1 MPSEIHYVVQMPF
14 PQNHLFEIV
23 LTIDSPHREGQLLRL
38 PTWIAGSYLVRDFA
52 RHIVSLKA
60 ECNSQVVRT
69 QKKDKSTWEVA
80 PVQGVLKI
88 TYEVYAYDLSVRGAY
103 LDTRRG
109 FFNGASLFLSV
120 VGQEDKICRLVVEKP
135 ADVAYDAWQIATSL
149 PILKEKRQGFEEY
162 SAENYDA
169 LIDHPVELG
178 EFSRYTFEA
187 CGVPHEVVIAGQHRV
202 DAVRLVQDM
211 QKICAYQIE
220 FFGGMAPFTRYV
232 FLILATANEYGGL
245 EHRSSTA
252 LVCSRDDLPLV
263 GQQGMF
269 RGYQRFLGLVS
280 HEYFHSWN
288 VKRIKPAV
296 FAPYDL
302 MQENY
307 TCLLW
312 AFEGITSYYDDLTL
326 VRTGLMSRDEYL
338 LTLGQTIS
346 SVLRNPGTEVQ
357 NLEEASFDAWIKY
370 YRQDENSPNSLVS
383 YYTKGAIVALLL
395 DATIR
400 QRSNG
405 VYSLDTVM
413 QALWRAYG
421 ESFFTQGLGISEK
434 TWENLAQEVT
444 GLNLNEFFQQALR
457 ETSSLPLQETL
468 AYLGVEC
475 QIRAASQ
482 SADLGG
488 VWEESIN
495 IKLVLGMR
503 FTEAPLGVHVTHVL
517 TGSPAELGGLAA
529 GDIVIAMDGL
539 LVTTQ
544 TLENKV
550 AEYTVNDRLLLH
562 VFRRDELLAVSI
574 LLFEYNRPV
583 CALRMRD
590 DWQETHGAL
599 WLSVT

>member
-1 MPSEIHYVVQMPF
+1 MPSEIHYVVRMPF

-23 LTIDSPHREGQLLRL
+23 LTIDHPHSEGQLLRL
-38 PTWIAGSYLVRDFA
+38 PTWIAGSYLIRDFA
-52 RHIVSLKA
+52 RHIVSFKA

-88 TYEVYAYDLSVRGAY
+88 TYQVYAYDLSVRGAY
-103 LDTRRG
+103 LDSRRG

-135 ADVAYDAWQIATSL
+135 ADLAYDTWQMATSL
-149 PILKEKRQGFEEY
+149 PMLQEKPQGFGEY

-169 LIDHPVELG
+169 LIDHPVEMG
-178 EFSRYTFEA
+178 EFARYTFEA
-187 CGVPHEVVIAGQHRV
+187 CGVLHEIVIAGQHRA
-202 DAVRLVQDM
+202 DAVRFVQDM
-211 QKICAYQIE
+211 QKICTYQIG

-252 LVCSRDDLPLV
+252 LICSRDDLPPV

-288 VKRIKPAV
+288 VKRIKPAA

-326 VRTGLMSRDEYL
+326 VRTGLMSREEYL

-357 NLEEASFDAWIKY
+357 NLKEASFDAWIKY

-383 YYTKGAIVALLL
+383 YYTKGSIVALLL

-400 QRSNG
+400 ERSNG

-413 QALWRAYG
+413 QALWREYG

-444 GLNLNEFFQQALR
+444 GLDLSEFFQQALR

-468 AYLGVEC
+468 AYLGIEC
-475 QIRAASQ
+475 QLRAASH

-488 VWEESIN
+488 VWEESSN
-495 IKLVLGMR
+495 TKLVLGIR
-503 FTEAPLGVHVTHVL
+503 FTEAALGIRVTHVL

-539 LVTTQ
+539 LVTMQ

-562 VFRRDELLAVSI
+562 VFRRDELIAVSI
-574 LLFEYNRPV
+574 LLFEYKRLV

-590 DWQETHGAL
+590 DWQDTHGAL
-599 WLSVT
+599 WLSIT